1 MFLSKYGLIE
11 RDQNKYGI
19 KPISSPNQNN
29 LLNKKFFFK
38 YIYGKSDNKG
48 TNTRKVFIIK
58 DKPIQIPKR
67 RMYSL
72 LSLFLILTKENNP
85 IVTKDE

>member
-58 DKPIQIPKR
+58 DKPIQIPK
-67 RMYSL
+67 SG
-72 LSLFLILTKENNP
+72 I
-85 IVTKDE
+85 

>member
-58 DKPIQIPKR
+58 DKPIQIPKSR
-67 RMYSL
+67 IYRLFSL
-72 LSLFLILTKENNP
+72 VFIFIKENTP
-85 IVTKDE
+85 MVTRHE